1 MKDYVD
7 VSLHFWRYKDLLEE
21 FPVMNTMEWEVWT
34 EQGTHRKYIFARTFI
49 PNQDPWFRPMLPFRS
64 RYSSH
69 DESWQTADWPKPDM
83 DELVLGEKCMMMTSV
98 AGKTVRIW
106 RRNKD
111 WVDPY
116 LPKN

>member
-34 EQGTHRKYIFARTFI
+34 EQGTHRKYIFARTFT
-49 PNQDPWFRPMLPFRS
+49 PNQDTWFRPMLPFRS

>member
-1 MKDYVD
+1 
-7 VSLHFWRYKDLLEE
+7 
-21 FPVMNTMEWEVWT
+21 MNTMEWEVWT
-34 EQGTHRKYIFARTFI
+34 EQGTSRKYIFARTFI

>member
-1 MKDYVD
+1 MKVYVD
-7 VSLHFWRYKDLLEE
+7 VSLHFWRYEDLLEE

-34 EQGTHRKYIFARTFI
+34 EQGTSRKYIFARTFT

-69 DESWQTADWPKPDM
+69 DESWQTAEWPKPDM
-83 DELVLGEKCMMMTSV
+83 DELVLGEKCMTMTSV
-98 AGKTVRIW
+98 ADKTVRIW

>member
-7 VSLHFWRYKDLLEE
+7 VSLHFWRYKDLLKE

-34 EQGTHRKYIFARTFI
+34 DQGTSRKYVFARTFT
-49 PNQDPWFRPMLPFRS
+49 PNQDPWFRPMIGWRT
-64 RYSSH
+64 RYDVETRTWESGDAFSVPASDDL
-69 DESWQTADWPKPDM
+69 DEN
-83 DELVLGEKCMMMTSV
+83 CMTMTSV
-98 AGKTVRIW
+98 AGKAARLW
-106 RRNKD
+106 RRNED

>member
-7 VSLHFWRYKDLLEE
+7 VSLHFWRYEDLLEE

-34 EQGTHRKYIFARTFI
+34 ELGTSRKYIFARTFI